1 MCDICKA
8 AAATATRRTVLGTGL
23 AAGLAAGTGLG
34 LGGSPARAQEAGEP
48 PVGTGEHGRRI
59 LIRGGHVLSMD
70 DAVGD
75 FEGGD
80 ILVEGGRIVE
90 VAQSIDA
97 PDAEIVDAEGRIVM
111 PGFVDTHHHL
121 FETALRS
128 WLAEGLLADDGT
140 PEGQPNYLEHILG
153 RFAPVYRPEDVLINI
168 LFGRLSQLDAG
179 VTTVLDISQIH
190 HSPEHTDAAIQ
201 ALRDGGGRAVFGYF
215 EGQGDRALY
224 PADAR
229 RIREEHFAS
238 DDDLLTM
245 LMGGEIYL
253 PGWEE
258 AWAIADELDLPL
270 AYHVVGALGMIE
282 TMETLAREGRFRP
295 NHTLIHMTDMP
306 RGVWEA
312 VRDASAH
319 VSLAVP
325 IEMTMRHGTPPILE
339 ALEMGIAPSL
349 SSDVEC
355 TMTADFFTQMRST
368 FTLQRMLVN
377 AMALEGREDRPPLLT
392 TRETIRFATAAG
404 AEGLGLADRTG
415 TLTPGKE
422 ADLLLLDARVINVAP
437 LNNVTGAVVTLMERS
452 NVEAVMVAGRF
463 RKWGGRLLDA
473 DVDGLRSRLEASRD
487 HLFEAADI
495 ERRLFDR

>member
-1 MCDICKA
+1 
-8 AAATATRRTVLGTGL
+8 
-23 AAGLAAGTGLG
+23 
-34 LGGSPARAQEAGEP
+34 
-48 PVGTGEHGRRI
+48 
-59 LIRGGHVLSMD
+59 
-70 DAVGD
+70 
-75 FEGGD
+75 
-80 ILVEGGRIVE
+80 
-90 VAQSIDA
+90 
-97 PDAEIVDAEGRIVM
+97 
-111 PGFVDTHHHL
+111 
-121 FETALRS
+121 
-128 WLAEGLLADDGT
+128 
-140 PEGQPNYLEHILG
+140 
-153 RFAPVYRPEDVLINI
+153 
-168 LFGRLSQLDAG
+168 
-179 VTTVLDISQIH
+179 
-190 HSPEHTDAAIQ
+190 
-201 ALRDGGGRAVFGYF
+201 
-215 EGQGDRALY
+215 
-224 PADAR
+224 
-229 RIREEHFAS
+229 
-238 DDDLLTM
+238 M

-258 AWAIADELDLPL
+258 AWAIAEDLNLPL
-270 AYHVVGALGMIE
+270 AYHVVGSLGMVE
-282 TMETLAREGRFRP
+282 TMEALARDGRFRP

-306 RGVWEA
+306 RSVWET

-355 TMTADFFTQMRST
+355 TMTADFLTQMRST

-422 ADLLLLDARVINVAP
+422 ADLLLLDARAINVAP

-487 HLFEAADI
+487 HLFEAANI

>member
-23 AAGLAAGTGLG
+23 AAGLAAGLG
-34 LGGSPARAQEAGEP
+34 LGGSAARAQEAGEP
-48 PVGTGEHGRRI
+48 PAGTGEEGRRI

-80 ILVEGGRIVE
+80 ILVDGSRIVE

-97 PDAEIVDAEGRIVM
+97 PDAEVVDAEGRIVM

-128 WLAEGLLADDGT
+128 WLAEGLLTDDGT

-153 RFAPVYRPEDVLINI
+153 RFAPVYRPEDVHINI

-190 HSPEHTDAAIQ
+190 HTPEHTDAAIE
-201 ALRDGGGRAVFGYF
+201 ALREGGGRGVCGYF
-215 EGQGDRALY
+215 EGQGERTQY
-224 PADAR
+224 PGDAR
-229 RIREEHFAS
+229 RIREEHFS
-238 DDDLLTM
+238 GDNDLLTM
-245 LMGGEIYL
+245 LMGGEVYL

-258 AWAIADELDLPL
+258 AWAIAEDLDLPL
-270 AYHVVGALGMIE
+270 AYHVVGSLGMVE
-282 TMETLAREGRFRP
+282 TMEALARDGRFRP

-306 RGVWEA
+306 RSVWEA
-312 VRDASAH
+312 VRDAGAH

-339 ALEMGIAPSL
+339 ALEMGIIPSL

-368 FTLQRMLVN
+368 YTLQRMLVN
-377 AMALEGREDRPPLLT
+377 AMALEGVEDRPPLLT
-392 TRETIRFATAAG
+392 TRETIRFATVAG

-415 TLTPGKE
+415 TLAPGKE
-422 ADLLLLDARVINVAP
+422 ADLLLLDARAINVAP

-452 NVEAVMVAGRF
+452 NVEAVMVGGRF
-463 RKWGGRLLDA
+463 RKWGGRLLEA
-473 DVDGLRSRLEASRD
+473 DVDGLRSRLETSRD
-487 HLFEAADI
+487 HLFERAGI